1 MLSKQIPLGIYEK
14 ALPAGECWLE
24 RLQLAKTLGFDFV
37 EMSVDE
43 TDERLSRLDWSRE
56 QRLALVN
63 AIVETGVRVPSMC
76 LSAHR
81 RFPLGSEDDAV
92 RAQGLEIM
100 RKAIQFAQDVG
111 IRVIQLAG
119 YDVYYQEANNE
130 TRRRFRDGLKESV
143 EMASRAQVTLAM
155 EIMDYP
161 LMNSISKALGYAHY
175 LNNPWF
181 QLYPDIGNLSAW
193 DNDVQMELQAG
204 IGHIVAV
211 HVKDTK
217 PGVFKNV
224 PFGEGV
230 VDFER
235 CFETLKQSGYC
246 GPYLIEMWS
255 ETAEDPAAEVA
266 KARDWVKARMA
277 KAADMVVVD
286 MSGKVVEGEYRP
298 SSDTATHLE
307 LYRRYPSLGGIVH
320 THSTHATAWAQAGL
334 AIPALGTTHAD
345 YFFGDIPCTRG
356 LSEEEVQ
363 GEYEL
368 NTGKVIIETL
378 GNAEPLHTPGIVVY
392 QHGPFAW
399 GKDAHDAVHNAVVM
413 EEVAKM
419 AWIARSI
426 NPQLNHIDSFL
437 MNKHFMRKHGPNAYY
452 GQK

>member
-92 RAQGLEIM
+92 RAQGL
-100 RKAIQFAQDVG
+100 
-111 IRVIQLAG
+111 
-119 YDVYYQEANNE
+119 
-130 TRRRFRDGLKESV
+130 
-143 EMASRAQVTLAM
+143 

-277 KAADMVVVD
+277 KAGMV
-286 MSGKVVEGEYRP
+286 E
-298 SSDTATHLE
+298 A
-307 LYRRYPSLGGIVH
+307 
-320 THSTHATAWAQAGL
+320 A
-334 AIPALGTTHAD
+334 
-345 YFFGDIPCTRG
+345 
-356 LSEEEVQ
+356 
-363 GEYEL
+363 
-368 NTGKVIIETL
+368 
-378 GNAEPLHTPGIVVY
+378 
-392 QHGPFAW
+392 
-399 GKDAHDAVHNAVVM
+399 
-413 EEVAKM
+413 
-419 AWIARSI
+419 
-426 NPQLNHIDSFL
+426 
-437 MNKHFMRKHGPNAYY
+437 
-452 GQK
+452 

>member
-1 MLSKQIPLGIYEK
+1 MLSKRIPLGIYEK
-14 ALPAGECWLE
+14 ALPGGECWQT
-24 RLQLAKTLGFDFV
+24 RLAQAKSLGFDFV

-43 TDERLSRLDWSRE
+43 TDARLARLDWSRD

-63 AIVETGVRVPSMC
+63 AISLTGIRIPSLC

-81 RFPLGSEDDAV
+81 RFPLGSEDDNV

-100 RKAIQFAQDVG
+100 RKAILFAQDVG

-119 YDVYYQEANNE
+119 YDVYYQQANDE
-130 TRRRFRDGLKESV
+130 TRRRFREGLKESV

-204 IGHIVAV
+204 IGHIVAI
-211 HVKDTK
+211 HVKDTR

-235 CFETLKQSGYC
+235 CFRTLLQNGYC

-255 ETAEDPAAEVA
+255 ETADNPLEEVS
-266 KARDWVKARMA
+266 KARDWV
-277 KAADMVVVD
+277 
-286 MSGKVVEGEYRP
+286 
-298 SSDTATHLE
+298 
-307 LYRRYPSLGGIVH
+307 
-320 THSTHATAWAQAGL
+320 WAQMARAGL
-334 AIPALGTTHAD
+334 VEA
-345 YFFGDIPCTRG
+345 
-356 LSEEEVQ
+356 
-363 GEYEL
+363 
-368 NTGKVIIETL
+368 
-378 GNAEPLHTPGIVVY
+378 
-392 QHGPFAW
+392 
-399 GKDAHDAVHNAVVM
+399 
-413 EEVAKM
+413 
-419 AWIARSI
+419 
-426 NPQLNHIDSFL
+426 
-437 MNKHFMRKHGPNAYY
+437 
-452 GQK
+452 

>member
-1 MLSKQIPLGIYEK
+1 MLSKQVPLGIYEK
-14 ALPAGECWLE
+14 ALPGGECWLE
-24 RLQLAKTLGFDFV
+24 RLQLAKELGFDFV

-43 TDERLSRLDWSRE
+43 TDARLARLDWNRE
-56 QRLALVN
+56 QRLALVA
-63 AIVETGVRVPSMC
+63 AIAETGIRVPSMC

-92 RAQGLEIM
+92 REQGLEIM
-100 RKAIQFAQDVG
+100 RKAIQFAQDIG

-119 YDVYYQEANNE
+119 YDVYYQQANNE

-175 LNNPWF
+175 LNNPWI
-181 QLYPDIGNLSAW
+181 QMNPENGNLSAK
-193 DNDVQMELQAG
+193 DNEDQMDLQEG
-204 IGHIVAV
+204 MGHIVAV

-255 ETAEDPAAEVA
+255 ETSDDPAREVA

-277 KAADMVVVD
+277 
-286 MSGKVVEGEYRP
+286 R
-298 SSDTATHLE
+298 
-307 LYRRYPSLGGIVH
+307 
-320 THSTHATAWAQAGL
+320 AGL
-334 AIPALGTTHAD
+334 V
-345 YFFGDIPCTRG
+345 
-356 LSEEEVQ
+356 E
-363 GEYEL
+363 
-368 NTGKVIIETL
+368 
-378 GNAEPLHTPGIVVY
+378 
-392 QHGPFAW
+392 
-399 GKDAHDAVHNAVVM
+399 AV
-413 EEVAKM
+413 
-419 AWIARSI
+419 
-426 NPQLNHIDSFL
+426 
-437 MNKHFMRKHGPNAYY
+437 
-452 GQK
+452 